1 MRSWRRCR
9 WCGTGSTASGNRPS
23 GRSPRPLGVVPRLL
37 GVTGLLA
44 WQLAVA
50 VPAQARAGDLDP
62 GFGVGGKVVTDIA
75 GQLDEALAVAV
86 QANGKLVAA
95 GLAAESDVSGLGDFA
110 LVRYRADGRLDPGFG
125 AGGSPNNSFGFGSDF
140 GLARCLAG

>member
-1 MRSWRRCR
+1 MRRWRRCR
-9 WCGTGSTASGNRPS
+9 WCGTGSTASGKRPS

-62 GFGVGGKVVTDIA
+62 GFGVGG
-75 GQLDEALAVAV
+75 
-86 QANGKLVAA
+86 
-95 GLAAESDVSGLGDFA
+95 
-110 LVRYRADGRLDPGFG
+110 
-125 AGGSPNNSFGFGSDF
+125 SPNNSFGFGSDF
-140 GLARCLAG
+140 GLARYLAG